1 MSWKAPSE
9 FASPLW
15 WLRSGN
21 PGPPPD
27 LLHPHWSLRT
37 TGLIWFQ
44 TCGRSNRFP
53 SVLAGG
59 CKSFSFSWRSTEM
72 FGMINH
78 WTAAPLEPSRKN
90 KDQKLLEHE
99 TIQNGRLNSAACF
112 VIPSFFFHTDSTKNP
127 SKKNKSYFLFWNL
140 LALSNRDTLLWH
152 ICVFSGPVVFNLFFC
167 WATTH
172 FFLHWTK
179 FHDTPPSKNITQWQF
194 SAY

>member
-1 MSWKAPSE
+1 MHQKRHHYTSE
-9 FASPLW
+9 FDFLFFFFLFLKKFLANVMEGSLRVRFTFVMG
-15 WLRSGN
+15 LRSGN
-21 PGPPPD
+21 PGPPPPPD

-59 CKSFSFSWRSTEM
+59 RKSFSSSWRSTEM

-127 SKKNKSYFLFWNL
+127 SKKINLISYFE
-140 LALSNRDTLLWH
+140 T
-152 ICVFSGPVVFNLFFC
+152 
-167 WATTH
+167 
-172 FFLHWTK
+172 
-179 FHDTPPSKNITQWQF
+179 
-194 SAY
+194 